1 MTTNVCPAI
10 NTFFAA
16 DAAFPVPEKLLA
28 WDKRSGI
35 LSGTQIIDEGLVA
48 QIGSTF
54 VILPEDC
61 MITLSK
67 YIGQDIVLV
76 ETDRQLK
83 IRRRGGA

>member
-1 MTTNVCPAI
+1 MTTDACSAI

-16 DAAFPVPEKLLA
+16 DAAFPAPEKLLT
-28 WDKRSGI
+28 WGKRSGI
-35 LSGTQIIDEGLVA
+35 LSGTQIIDDGLVA

-61 MITLSK
+61 MITLSQ
-67 YIGQDIVLV
+67 YIGQDIVLLQ
-76 ETDRQLK
+76 TDRKLK